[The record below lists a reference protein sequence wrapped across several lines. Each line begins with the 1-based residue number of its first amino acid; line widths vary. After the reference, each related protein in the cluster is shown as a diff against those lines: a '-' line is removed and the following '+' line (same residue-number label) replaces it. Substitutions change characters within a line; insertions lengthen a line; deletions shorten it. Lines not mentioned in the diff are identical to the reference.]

1 MAFVRKGR
9 VKTKAE
15 ADQPDIH
22 TSEDLLLYAEKKGIK
37 TDPLNIAELA
47 HELGIVVR
55 YEPMDG
61 DDSGSLEMND
71 KENRWIMTINSLHHP
86 HRQRFTMAHELGH
99 FIKHSPISSRFHDT
113 NFFRN
118 SESNQMETEANN
130 FAADLLMP
138 KDKFDYFVQNKSAS
152 AEAVAEYF
160 QVSTIAA
167 RVRAKQLGYT
177 GHGL

>member
-9 VKTKAE
+9 VKSRVETT
-15 ADQPDIH
+15 QPDFH
-22 TSEDLLLYAEKKGIK
+22 TSEDLLRYAEEKGIN
-37 TDPLNIAELA
+37 TEPLNIAELA
-47 HELGIVVR
+47 HELGIAVR
-55 YEPMDG
+55 YEPMEG
-61 DDSGSLEMND
+61 DDSGSLEMCE

-118 SESNQMETEANN
+118 AESNQMETEANN
-130 FAADLLMP
+130 FAAELLMP
-138 KDKFDYFVQNKSAS
+138 KNKFDDFVQNTSTS